1 MLWAKASHTIV
12 FSLYTLVPGSDIS
25 TVFRRRRSRSAK
37 ELSLARISWQVGGRS
52 GLRSRPVF
60 SQHTREEGIQPS
72 FVETVWVSVGTAK
85 QQGIFFDVP

>member
-1 MLWAKASHTIV
+1 MLWAKASHTTV
-12 FSLYTLVPGSDIS
+12 FSRHTLVPGSGIS
-25 TVFRRRRSRSAK
+25 TVYRRRSRSAK
-37 ELSLARISWQVGGRS
+37 EPSLARISWQVGGRS

-85 QQGIFFDVP
+85 QQGIFFYAL